1 MITTTNNTLQNLD
14 DIKVDMAEVRSGMMG
29 VFRDM
34 RDGKTARKDADAM
47 ANAAGKV
54 IGAAKT
60 ELASIALRK
69 AFEENQPSIKEVQA
83 LPA

>member
-1 MITTTNNTLQNLD
+1 MTTTNQTLQNLD
-14 DIKVDMAEVRSGMMG
+14 DIKKDMAEVRGGMMN

-34 RDGKTARKDADAM
+34 RDGNTTRKDADAM

-60 ELASIALRK
+60 ELASIALSK
-69 AFEENQPSIKEVQA
+69 AFEENQRPVKEA
-83 LPA
+83 PTLPA

>member
-1 MITTTNNTLQNLD
+1 MTTNNTLQNLD
-14 DIKVDMAEVRSGMMG
+14 DIKKDMAEVRGGMMN

-34 RDGKTARKDADAM
+34 RDGNTTRKDADAM

-60 ELASIALRK
+60 ELASIALSK
-69 AFEENQPSIKEVQA
+69 AFEENQRPVKEVPT

>member
-1 MITTTNNTLQNLD
+1 MTTNNTLQNLD
-14 DIKVDMAEVRSGMMG
+14 DIKKDMAEVRGGMMT

-34 RDGKTARKDADAM
+34 RDGNTTRKDADAM

-60 ELASIALRK
+60 ELASIALSK
-69 AFEENQPSIKEVQA
+69 AFEENQRPVKDVPT

>member
-1 MITTTNNTLQNLD
+1 MTTNNTLQNLD
-14 DIKVDMAEVRSGMMG
+14 DIKKDMAEVRGGMMN

-34 RDGKTARKDADAM
+34 RDGNTTRKDADAM

-60 ELASIALRK
+60 ELASIALSK
-69 AFEENQPSIKEVQA
+69 AFEENQRPVKDA
-83 LPA
+83 PTLPA